1 MQGVFLDL
9 DTLDRGDLDLSPLH
23 DSLPGA
29 VFHPYTD
36 NAQALE
42 RIGDAEIVLLNKVR
56 LDADAI
62 ARAPELRCICLAATG
77 TDNVDLEAARARGVA
92 VYNVRDYGSQSVG
105 EHVFALLL
113 ALVRRLP
120 DYHAAVGAGRWSQ
133 SRLPFLLDFPIG
145 ELRGKRL
152 AIVGHGVLGRAV
164 ERIAG
169 CFGMEV
175 IVAERRG
182 AAPREGRVA
191 FEEALEA
198 ADALSLH
205 CPLTPE
211 TRHLIGAAEIDLLG
225 PQALLV
231 NTARGGLV
239 DSHALADALREGR
252 LGGAGLD
259 VLDAE
264 PPPADHPL
272 LAGDL
277 PNLVVTPH
285 VAWASLRA
293 RQNVVQQMADN
304 LNAFLRGDA
313 HPNRVV

>member
-9 DTLDRGDLDLSPLH
+9 DTLDCGDLDLTPLH
-23 DSLPGA
+23 EHLPGA
-29 VFHPYTD
+29 IFHPYTD
-36 NAQALE
+36 DSQALE

-56 LDADAI
+56 LDADTL
-62 ARAPELRCICLAATG
+62 ARAPRLHCICLAATG
-77 TDNVDLEAARARGVA
+77 TDNVDLDAARQQGIA
-92 VYNVRDYGSQSVG
+92 VYNVRDYGTQSVG
-105 EHVFALLL
+105 EHALTLML
-113 ALVRRLP
+113 ALVRQLP
-120 DYHAAVGAGRWSQ
+120 EYRDAVRAGGWSQ
-133 SRLPFLLDFPIG
+133 SRMPFLLDFPIG
-145 ELRGKRL
+145 ELYGKRL
-152 AIVGHGVLGRAV
+152 AILGHGVLGHAV
-164 ERIAG
+164 ARMAE

-182 AAPREGRVA
+182 AAPREGRIA
-191 FEEALEA
+191 FEEALKA
-198 ADALSLH
+198 ADILSLH

-211 TRHLIGAAEIDLLG
+211 TRNLIGTDEIDLLG
-225 PQALLV
+225 PDAMLI

-239 DSHALADALREGR
+239 DSQALAQALRAGR

-272 LAGDL
+272 LAGDI
-277 PNLVVTPH
+277 PNLIVTPH

-293 RQNVVQQMADN
+293 RQNVVRQLSDN
-304 LNAFLRGDA
+304 LRAFLGGED